1 MLATDV
7 EVWLIGSRA
16 DGTAKAASDWD
27 FVVFGGADVLG
38 RLQQEPAVPSMDIL
52 VVIDDHT
59 YISPWPRPEDG
70 QPKRGTWSQWK
81 WRKLTAEEATY
92 ESAKWPDD
100 DDYPTV
106 TTRRAFRVRNC
117 KSIRIRRP
125 RGSCGGVD

>member
-1 MLATDV
+1 MLAADV

-27 FVVFGGADVLG
+27 FVVFDGADVLR
-38 RLQQEPAVPSMDIL
+38 RLQKEPAVPSMDIL

-81 WRKLTAEEATY
+81 WRKLTDEEATY

-106 TTRRAFRVRNC
+106 TAKRAFRVRNC
-117 KSIRIRRP
+117 KSIA
-125 RGSCGGVD
+125 